1 MFKVKKGIPI
11 RNAPFFNVFSIIKF
25 IFTILFNSVNSSNI
39 KITPCMERM
48 LPRMKRLILGSQSP
62 RRKDLLHLAGY
73 DFEVRPSRAEEIME
87 KTLSP
92 DEAVLY
98 LARFKAEAISLK
110 ENEVLLTSDTVVV
123 QDNEILGKPADLQEA
138 RNHLKRLSGRTHQV
152 YTGVCISTV
161 EEQKEFFV
169 LTDVTFFPLTD
180 DEIDDYIET
189 GEVWDKAGSYGIQ
202 GKGALFVEKIHGD
215 YYSVVGL
222 PLARVVRELKT
233 FGIVGS

>member
-1 MFKVKKGIPI
+1 
-11 RNAPFFNVFSIIKF
+11 
-25 IFTILFNSVNSSNI
+25 
-39 KITPCMERM
+39 
-48 LPRMKRLILGSQSP
+48 MKRLILGSQSP